1 MISFLNSISFDRLL
15 WLVPVLLAIHNAE
28 EAPFMENWS
37 KRLPFKLPLTITT
50 RQFAVAVTLLTIAV
64 FLVTGYVLKYVA
76 NPTGYLILLG
86 IQGAMLF
93 NAFIPHVAL
102 TIWFRRY
109 SPGVLTSVFFII
121 PFSFYLFRRASM
133 EGTLDAVQFWSLL
146 SVAPFVVITAAALF
160 LLLGKGLAK

>member
-1 MISFLNSISFDRLL
+1 MISFLNSISFDRWL

-37 KRLPFKLPLTITT
+37 KRLPFKLPLVITT
-50 RQFAVAVTLLTIAV
+50 RQFVIAVTLLTIAV
-64 FLVTGYVLKYVA
+64 FLVTYYVMKYVT
-76 NPTGYLILLG
+76 NPTGYFILLG
-86 IQGAMLF
+86 IQAAMLF

-133 EGTLDAVQFWSLL
+133 EGVLDASQLWSLL
-146 SVAPFVVITAAALF
+146 SIAPFVVVIAAVLF
-160 LLLGKGLAK
+160 LLLGKALAK